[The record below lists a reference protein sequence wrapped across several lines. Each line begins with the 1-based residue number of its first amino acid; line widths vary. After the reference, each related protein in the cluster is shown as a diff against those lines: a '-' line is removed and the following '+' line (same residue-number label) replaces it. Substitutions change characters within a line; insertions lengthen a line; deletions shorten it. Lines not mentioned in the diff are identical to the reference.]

1 MDHNI
6 VVPEEYRS
14 SFQKL
19 MPHFPAALRVDAQA
33 LESIILY
40 LKVGGEKLARIAIEA
55 YKQNQI
61 LRDAEAQKLLREK
74 VLAADMMN
82 RADDEDESDDDD
94 ENEEDSEEDD
104 DF

>member
-19 MPHFPAALRVDAQA
+19 IPHFPAALRVDAHG
-33 LESIILY
+33 LESIVLY

-55 YKQNQI
+55 YRQNQI
-61 LRDAEAQKLLREK
+61 LSDAETQKRLREK
-74 VLAADMMN
+74 ALEADMMA
-82 RADDEDESDDDD
+82 RSDDEDESDED
-94 ENEEDSEEDD
+94 EDEEESEEEE
-104 DF
+104 F